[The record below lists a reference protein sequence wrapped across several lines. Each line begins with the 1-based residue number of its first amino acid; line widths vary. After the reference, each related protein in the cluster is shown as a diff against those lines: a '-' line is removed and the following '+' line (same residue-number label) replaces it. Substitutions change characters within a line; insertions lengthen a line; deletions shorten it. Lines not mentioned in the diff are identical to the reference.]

1 MKQVNVKKLI
11 LPNIPYVFVALLA
24 TKVSEAVRLAPGSDA
39 STKLLNIMTGLNT
52 AFHSLVPSF
61 HPIDLCVGVAAA
73 IAIRLAVYIKGKN
86 AKKFRKNLEY
96 GSARWGNAED
106 IKPYVDPAF
115 ENNIILTQTERLTMN
130 SRPKDPKT
138 ARNKNVL
145 IVGGSGSGK
154 TRFWLKPNLLQC
166 TSKTYPTSFVVTDPK
181 GDIVVSCGHA
191 LQKNG
196 YQIKI
201 LNSLNFKKSM
211 HYNPFAY
218 IHSEKDILKLVTTL
232 IANTKGEGKAG
243 DDFWVKAETLLY
255 TALIGYIHYEA
266 PVEEQN
272 FSTLIEFINAMEVR
286 EDDEDFKNPVDLM
299 FDELKKRKPDHFAVR
314 QYAKFKLSAGKTA
327 KSILISCGARL
338 APFDIQELRELTAY
352 DELQLDTLGDRK
364 TALFI
369 IMSDTDDT
377 FNFLISMCYTQL
389 FNLLCEKADDV
400 YGGRLP
406 VHVRCLIP
414 PFDIQELRELTAYDE
429 LQLDTLG
436 DRKTALFI
444 IMSDT
449 DDTFNFLISMCYTQ
463 LFNLL
468 CEKADD
474 VYGGRLPVHV
484 RCLIDEAANIGQIPR
499 LEKLVATIRSREIS
513 CCLVLQAQ
521 SQLKALYKDSAD
533 TIIGNMDCSIFL
545 GGKEPGTLKELA
557 AALGKETIDSYNTGE
572 SRGREVSHSL
582 NYQKLGK
589 ELMSVDELA
598 VLDGGKCILQL
609 RGVRPF
615 LSNKYDLTKHP
626 LYRYTADYDKKYAFD
641 IERFLSHRLKLKPDD
656 AVEVY
661 QADLSGEPV
670 A

>member
-1 MKQVNVKKLI
+1 MSYIRN
-11 LPNIPYVFVALLA
+11 
-24 TKVSEAVRLAPGSDA
+24 EA
-39 STKLLNIMTGLNT
+39 
-52 AFHSLVPSF
+52 
-61 HPIDLCVGVAAA
+61 
-73 IAIRLAVYIKGKN
+73 
-86 AKKFRKNLEY
+86 
-96 GSARWGNAED
+96 
-106 IKPYVDPAF
+106 
-115 ENNIILTQTERLTMN
+115 
-130 SRPKDPKT
+130 
-138 ARNKNVL
+138 
-145 IVGGSGSGK
+145 
-154 TRFWLKPNLLQC
+154 
-166 TSKTYPTSFVVTDPK
+166 
-181 GDIVVSCGHA
+181 
-191 LQKNG
+191 
-196 YQIKI
+196 
-201 LNSLNFKKSM
+201 
-211 HYNPFAY
+211 
-218 IHSEKDILKLVTTL
+218 DILKFVNAL
-232 IANTKGEGKAG
+232 ITNTKGEGKEG
-243 DDFWVKAETLLY
+243 DPFWTKAETLLY
-255 TALIGYIHYEA
+255 CALIAYIIFEA
-266 PVEEQN
+266 PAEDRN
-272 FSTLIEFINAMEVR
+272 MNTLVDMISGMEVK
-286 EDDEDFKNPVDLM
+286 EDDENYKNAVDYM
-299 FDELKKRKPDHFAVR
+299 FDGLAKRKPDCFAVK
-314 QYAKFKLSAGKTA
+314 QYRKFKLSSGKTA

-338 APFDIQELRELTAY
+338 A
-352 DELQLDTLGDRK
+352 
-364 TALFI
+364 
-369 IMSDTDDT
+369 
-377 FNFLISMCYTQL
+377 
-389 FNLLCEKADDV
+389 
-400 YGGRLP
+400 
-406 VHVRCLIP
+406 

-626 LYRYTADYDKKYAFD
+626 LYRYTADYDKKYVFD